1 MALSGNL
8 KTNSYDGR
16 YYTLTWSA
24 TQSIPNNQ
32 STIAWEVSCA
42 GGVGWYAERT
52 LKVVLGGKTLINK
65 TDRVERNAGKVA
77 SGSFVLTHSATGA
90 LSISGS
96 MEVAVYTSAVNCK
109 ASGSWALNNI
119 PRAASISTATNFNDE
134 DNPTI
139 TYSNPLGNNVT
150 SLKACIANVGGSVIY
165 AEYRD
170 ISKTGISYTFNL
182 TDAERSALR
191 SAAANSNS
199 IEVMFYVTTVY
210 GGVTYYSTLKKT
222 MSIINATPTFTS
234 SVKDTGAAST
244 VLTGATAG
252 NVSMIKGFN
261 YMECSMVAT
270 AYKGATIKSY
280 KISNGSNVVNAATAT
295 FNNSE
300 HNSFKFEVWDSR
312 GNYNTY
318 TQEIRMI
325 DYLAPTCSVEARIA
339 LGDADSTTANITF
352 TTKGNVFNGSFGAIS
367 NSLSLDYTISNDAGE
382 IAASGSL
389 EAIYNGNTYSAEKLV
404 EGLDYR
410 KSYIVYVA
418 AHDAINSGI
427 PANSKMLKAIPV
439 FDWSEEDFNFNVPIN
454 MNGNTI
460 LRDNAD
466 YGHTVLAAN
475 GGSVYIRPNG
485 ADSSEAEFRL
495 YPNGTVSINGSNM
508 ADFVVEQGTSGIWE
522 YTKWNSGRC
531 ELYGLDTKSITISL
545 QNGNIYYS
553 NNIQISFPFEITNKM
568 IWVDTQDYWCIG
580 KASYGTSTTAMVYR
594 VFRGQAMT
602 EYSITSAILVK
613 GRWK

>member
-8 KTNSYDGR
+8 KTNAYDGR

-32 STIAWEVSCA
+32 STITWEVSCA

-77 SGSFVLTHSATGA
+77 SGSFKLTHSATGA

-119 PRAASISTATNFNDE
+119 PRAASISTAPNFNDE
-134 DNPTI
+134 DNPAI

-170 ISKTGISYTFNL
+170 ISKTGTSYTFNL
-182 TDAERSALR
+182 TEAERGALR

-210 GGVTYYSTLKKT
+210 SEVTYYSTLKKT

-234 SVKDTGAAST
+234 SVKDTGGAST
-244 VLTGATAG
+244 ALTGATAG

-300 HNSFKFEVWDSR
+300 YNSFKFEVWDSR

-318 TQEIRMI
+318 TQEIKMI

-339 LGDADSTTANITF
+339 LGNADSTTANITF
-352 TTKGNVFNGSFGAIS
+352 TVKGNVFNGSFGAVD

-382 IAASGSL
+382 IAARGSL

-427 PANSKMLKAIPV
+427 SANSKMLKAIPV
-439 FDWSEEDFNFNVPIN
+439 FDWSEEDFNFNVPI
-454 MNGNTI
+454 TI
-460 LRDNAD
+460 QGFPLAD
-466 YGHTVLAAN
+466 YV
-475 GGSVYIRPNG
+475 I
-485 ADSSEAEFRL
+485 
-495 YPNGTVSINGSNM
+495 
-508 ADFVVEQGTSGIWE
+508 EQGTSGIWT
-522 YTKWNSGRC
+522 YRKWNSGIAEC
-531 ELYGLDTKSITISL
+531 WAYSQIT
-545 QNGNIYYS
+545 
-553 NNIQISFPFEITNKM
+553 F
-568 IWVDTQDYWCIG
+568 D
-580 KASYGTSTTAMVYR
+580 TSTSSSGISGFNMISAEVPLPFDFLAYPSSTCNCAWSFTEWVECHCNEHR
-594 VFRGQAMT
+594 VLVRQICNTNSMKVNPK
-602 EYSITSAILVK
+602 YVSIQVI